1 MKAHICLGSNL
12 GDSKALMQ
20 EAREAISQLAHC
32 SLLKASAMIETKP
45 YGMTD
50 QPVFLNQ
57 VLEIETDLDPL
68 TLLRKLLDIE
78 TGMGRVRTVKWGP
91 RTIDIDIL
99 LMEDTIYMDDELCLP
114 HPDFHRRDFALELLM
129 ELDPD
134 LLHPVFN
141 KSISE
146 LHHQLRNGGIK

>member
-1 MKAHICLGSNL
+1 MKAYLCLGSNL
-12 GDSKALMQ
+12 GDSKALML
-20 EAREAISQLAHC
+20 EAAEQISRLED
-32 SLLKASAMIETKP
+32 SSVTRASSIIETEP
-45 YGMTD
+45 YGKSD

-57 VLEIETDLDPL
+57 VLELETSLDPL
-68 TLLRKLLDIE
+68 TLLRMLLDIE
-78 TGMGRVRTVKWGP
+78 TRMGRIRTVKWGP

-114 HPDFHRRDFALELLM
+114 HPDFHRRYFALELLM
-129 ELDPD
+129 ELDPE

-146 LHHQLRNGGIK
+146 LYHELRNGGIQ